1 MYDANMRMILA
12 FLFIATGCA
21 SFWKVEPKNGSQPKT
36 VEKKPEAKQL
46 EFYEVAPDKTTA
58 LLKQNLYHAIQI
70 YDLTRFMYTY
80 RVKIQDGVFNHSH
93 PILTLNT
100 KYARMPNKLMASF
113 LHQQFHWWANSHP
126 NQVRAAIK
134 DFEKAYPKN
143 PGLNDEDKKH
153 YYLHLIVSYL
163 EFRTMGKL
171 IGYHQTHRIQQEM
184 LKVENHYS
192 WAYEKIYQNPT
203 QIRTILRKHNLI
215 PYSLN

>member
-1 MYDANMRMILA
+1 MRFILV

-21 SFWKVEPKNGSQPKT
+21 SFWKVEKNKT
-36 VEKKPEAKQL
+36 EVKSKESKPEARQL

-58 LLKQNLYHAIQI
+58 LLKQNLYHVIQI

-80 RVKIQDGVFNHSH
+80 RVKIQDNVFNHSH

-126 NQVRAAIK
+126 GQVRAAIQ
-134 DFEKAYPKN
+134 DFEKVYKDN
-143 PGLNDEDKKH
+143 PGQNAEDKKH
-153 YYLHLIVSYL
+153 YYLHLVVSYL
-163 EFRTMGKL
+163 EFRAMGKL

-184 LKVENHYS
+184 LQVEDHYG
-192 WAYEKIYQNPT
+192 WAYSKIYKNPT

-215 PYSLN
+215 PNNLN